1 MDILTYAQS
10 KKYTDESI
18 QGTSGVLKGK
28 NCTIKSIEKI
38 EQLNESLDEKENKI
52 YGIYGK

>member
-1 MDILTYAQS
+1 MDLITLALG

-18 QGTSGVLKGK
+18 LGTSGVLKGK

-38 EQLNESLDEKENKI
+38 SI
-52 YGIYGK
+52 SR